1 MYFNITQIEIDIEP
15 TDKVSNQF
23 GLYIYIYIYK
33 YVPVVRYVQAY
44 HKSAILVITS
54 DWQDK
59 VDWWGRDGEL
69 SWREKMCQIGKVR
82 GGNGNRGPQDYL
94 YKQFF

>member
-23 GLYIYIYIYK
+23 GLYIYIYK

-59 VDWWGRDGEL
+59 VDWWEGMGSSVE
-69 SWREKMCQIGKVR
+69 EKKCVK
-82 GGNGNRGPQDYL
+82 
-94 YKQFF
+94 